1 MITIIWDWNGT
12 LLKDIDLCVNTMNK
26 LLDARNLP
34 QINHAVYREVFSFPV
49 KDYYQTIGFDFT
61 KEDFDIPAHQYIDL
75 YYQGFDGCSL
85 QNDTEKVLDYFRQ
98 KNVRQFVLSAMEHG
112 MLEKTLKAKEI
123 FEYFEGVAG
132 LTDHLAVSKVDQGK
146 MLIGKFNIELAETW
160 MIGDTV
166 HDFEVASEMGVK
178 CVLIADGHQSE
189 ERLLK
194 TGAPVLQNI
203 GQLLNS
209 NLFF

>member
-1 MITIIWDWNGT
+1 MTTIIWDWNGT
-12 LLKDIDLCVNTMNK
+12 LLNDIDLCVNTMNK
-26 LLDARNLP
+26 LLKTRNLP
-34 QINHAVYREVFSFPV
+34 FITQNVYRKVFSFPV

-75 YYQGFDGCSL
+75 YYECFDGCSL
-85 QNDTEKVLDYFRQ
+85 QNETEKVLDYFRQ

-112 MLEKTLKAKEI
+112 MLEKTLKAKGI

-146 MLIGKFNIELAETW
+146 MLISKFSIEPAETW

-178 CVLIADGHQSE
+178 CILIADGHQSE
-189 ERLLK
+189 ERLMK

-203 GQLLNS
+203 GQLLN
-209 NLFF
+209 NNFQF

>member
-1 MITIIWDWNGT
+1 MTTIIWDWNGT
-12 LLKDIDLCVNTMNK
+12 LLNDIDLCVNTMNK
-26 LLDARNLP
+26 LLGARNLP
-34 QINHAVYREVFSFPV
+34 LINQLVYRGVFSFPV
-49 KDYYQTIGFDFT
+49 KDYYQTIGFDFS
-61 KEDFDIPAHQYIDL
+61 KEDFEIPAHQYIDL

-146 MLIGKFNIELAETW
+146 MLIGKFNIEPTKTW
-160 MIGDTV
+160 MIGDTT
-166 HDFEVASEMGVK
+166 HDFEVATEMGVK

>member
-1 MITIIWDWNGT
+1 MTTIIWDWNGT
-12 LLKDIDLCVNTMNK
+12 LLNDIDLCVNTMNK
-26 LLDARNLP
+26 LLKARNLP
-34 QINHAVYREVFSFPV
+34 LINHAVYRGVFSFPV
-49 KDYYQTIGFDFT
+49 KDYYQAIGFDFS

-75 YYQGFDGCSL
+75 YYEGFEGCSL
-85 QNDTEKVLDYFRQ
+85 QNETETVLDYYRK

-112 MLEKTLKAKEI
+112 MLEKTLKAKGI

-146 MLIGKFNIELAETW
+146 MLIGKYKIEPAATW

-166 HDFEVASEMGVK
+166 HDFEVAAEMGVK
-178 CVLIADGHQSE
+178 CILIADGHQSE
-189 ERLLK
+189 ARLLK
-194 TGAPVLQNI
+194 TGAPVLKNI

-209 NLFF
+209 DFHF

>member
-1 MITIIWDWNGT
+1 MTTIIWDWNGT
-12 LLKDIDLCVNTMNK
+12 LLNDIDLCVNTMNK
-26 LLDARNLP
+26 LLNARNLP
-34 QINHAVYREVFSFPV
+34 LINQSVYRGVFSFPV
-49 KDYYQTIGFDFT
+49 KDYYQTIGFDFS
-61 KEDFDIPAHQYIDL
+61 KEDFEIPAHQYIDL
-75 YYQGFDGCSL
+75 YYEGFDGCSL
-85 QNDTEKVLDYFRQ
+85 QNETEKVLDYFRQ

-112 MLEKTLKAKEI
+112 MLEKTLKAKGI

-146 MLIGKFNIELAETW
+146 MLIGKFKIEPAETW

-194 TGAPVLQNI
+194 TGAPVLKNI
-203 GQLLNS
+203 GQLLSS
-209 NLFF
+209 NFSF